1 MIGIYDYP
9 TLIDGGFVSA
19 PRIAFDT
26 PERKGEAENVGVAPD
41 VEVEHDPRAVRA
53 GRDPKLEKAVAL
65 VLEALE
71 KRPPPR
77 PNRPAYPVYH
87 EKNP

>member
-1 MIGIYDYP
+1 
-9 TLIDGGFVSA
+9 
-19 PRIAFDT
+19 
-26 PERKGEAENVGVAPD
+26 VGVAPD